1 MNTQATRAKFLAIS
15 VITLAVL
22 FGWINSSADQV
33 YAQYY
38 CSLNCSVTVPS
49 SGAAGSAISFSSK
62 LTTYYCEGTPTFTWE
77 FGDGTMSSSSSP
89 AHVYSAGGTYAWRVT
104 VTVDD
109 ASDTSSGSI
118 TISTANIP
126 NKLTGVSAASY
137 DGSLLTSEQIVAAF
151 GAGLSST
158 TEIASSIPLPTTLA
172 GATVKV
178 KDATGTERQAS
189 LFFVSPGQI
198 NYLVPAGTASGTATV
213 TVVSGAATIASGSM
227 EVAKVAPGLFSANS
241 SGQGVASGYV
251 LRVKA
256 DNSQRNEAI
265 SSYDAGQAKFVA
277 VPVDLGP
284 ATDQVY
290 LIIFGTGIRSRSS
303 LSAVTFTLGGESIP
317 ILFAG
322 PQGDFVGLDQINLLL
337 PRSLAGRGEVDGVLT
352 VDGITANKIRLSLK

>member
-1 MNTQATRAKFLAIS
+1 MNTQSSRAKFFAIS
-15 VITLAVL
+15 VMALAVL
-22 FGWINSSADQV
+22 LGWINPAANQV

-49 SGAAGSAISFSSK
+49 SGTAGNAVAFSAK
-62 LTTYYCEGTPTFTWE
+62 LTTYYCQGTPTYSWE
-77 FGDGTMSSSSSP
+77 FGDGTMSSSPSP
-89 AHVYSAGGTYAWRVT
+89 AHVYSAGGTYSWRLSI
-104 VTVDD
+104 TVDD

-118 TISTANIP
+118 TIATANAP
-126 NKLTGVSAASY
+126 SKLTGVSAASY
-137 DGSLLTSEQIVAAF
+137 DGAFLTSEQIVAAF

-158 TEIASSIPLPTTLA
+158 TEVASSIPLPTALA

-178 KDATGTERQAS
+178 KDATGTERLAS

-198 NYLVPAGTASGTATV
+198 NYLVPAGTAPGTATV
-213 TVVSGAATIASGSM
+213 TVLSGATTVASGSM

-265 SSYDAGQAKFVA
+265 SQYDTGQAKFVA
-277 VPVDLGP
+277 VPIDLGP

-290 LIIFGTGIRSRSS
+290 LVVFGTGIRSRSS
-303 LSAVTFTLGGESIP
+303 LSSVTFTLGGENIP
-317 ILFAG
+317 VLYAG
-322 PQGDFVGLDQINLLL
+322 PQGDFVGFDQINLLL
-337 PRSLAGRGEVDGVLT
+337 PRSLAARGEVDGVLT
-352 VDGITANKIRLSLK
+352 VDGIAANKIRLSFK